1 MNPDAHQVSI
11 FEKKDSNPREC
22 PLKQFF
28 TLTNILLQVGR
39 GTRGVVRM
47 DVAGG
52 WDMFF
57 NKFFSASVN
66 IYFNF

>member
-1 MNPDAHQVSI
+1 M
-11 FEKKDSNPREC
+11 
-22 PLKQFF
+22 KQFL

-52 WDMFF
+52 WDRFF
-57 NKFFSASVN
+57 NTFFSASVN